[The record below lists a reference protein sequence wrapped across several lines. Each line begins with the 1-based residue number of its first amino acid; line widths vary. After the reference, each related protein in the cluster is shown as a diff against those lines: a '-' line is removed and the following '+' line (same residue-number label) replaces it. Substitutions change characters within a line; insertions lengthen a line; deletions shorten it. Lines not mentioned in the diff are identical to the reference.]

1 LQVNLE
7 NIGKRFN
14 REWIFKDV
22 HKEFNSEA
30 RCALL
35 GSNGSGKSTLLQII
49 SGYLTPSTGIVHWK
63 DEQNTYSVDT
73 IFQHVA
79 IASPAMGLY
88 DDFTLRENIA
98 FFQNFKPLR
107 NNITLKDV
115 AERIELSKH
124 IDKPLKHFSSG
135 MKQRVKL
142 GLAILSDT
150 SLLLLDEP
158 TSHLDANAT
167 KWYQNLLTEEV
178 QGRSLYVASNSHE
191 EEIFLCKER
200 IIMEDFKNNP

>member
-1 LQVNLE
+1 MQVALE

-22 HKEFNSEA
+22 NCTFENESS
-30 RCALL
+30 CAIL

-49 SGYLTPSTGIVHWK
+49 SGYLTPSAGTVIWK
-63 DEQNTYSVDT
+63 NAHKEFSSDNV
-73 IFQHVA
+73 FCHVSM
-79 IASPAMGLY
+79 ASPAMSLY

-98 FFQNFKPLR
+98 LFQKFKSFRR
-107 NNITLKDV
+107 NISLNDFAQKIQL
-115 AERIELSKH
+115 EKH
-124 IDKPLKHFSSG
+124 LDKQLKHYSSG

-142 GLAILSDT
+142 GLAILADT

-167 KWYQNLLTEEV
+167 QWYQALLKENIS
-178 QGRSLYVASNSHE
+178 GRSLFVASNSYE
-191 EEIFLCKER
+191 EEIFLCTER
-200 IIMEDFKNNP
+200 LVLENFKTL